1 MSWLLKRVVSHKKND
16 RRRFSNGESSELR
29 VRNLKSDHLQA
40 QKKTFTRWCN
50 AQLSKVEDVE
60 GEDKN
65 KYLIDDLQIDLQD
78 GIRLLKLLEVLSGE
92 ELPKPEKSGRIIIRI
107 HRILNV
113 GKALTFLQSKLNE
126 PLPNIGSED
135 IVDGNLKL
143 TMGLIWVI
151 ILRFKIGV
159 IAEKEQNVQ
168 DDSQLEIEIYPH
180 QANMSLTEDSINSSV
195 KKERRKSDKKQTEK
209 VNTTSWDDVEG
220 ENEPQIID
228 ISKKRNKKRRS
239 TFRRSMFRRSSYG
252 DEAPAPIPKRQS
264 IRKAVLIKNTAA
276 NAKTSLLNWCKS
288 VLKPYVEL
296 GIIEEIKDF
305 SKSWQNGVAFLA
317 LVHKMQP
324 SIMPE
329 IEELIQAKENNQS
342 YSIPVLYT
350 SDDQEDWYQNLY
362 TAFQI
367 AEKCFGIA
375 QLIDANDI
383 CRVNAPDERIVMT
396 YISEFYFAFER
407 NYNNIRNNEKRDDIS
422 PTNIVTKNDE
432 NENIQKTNDIKTEA
446 EVEDKNDGIEEDVNR
461 VVYHDERTEED
472 FKMDKEYQVR
482 IMEFNEKP
490 VDALINELDII
501 IHNYLDKANN
511 FSGWVK
517 ETQQVQ
523 YQLLWFLYSP
533 PQEQDQQTVITPQ
546 PSIVSKIYE
555 PLYNSDASV
564 DILESVINECMTSL
578 RAELENINFTNTKG
592 GIMKRELDREFLL
605 VTEIARAI
613 EKKQNDNTEVSSIA
627 TVYATQSSILQH
639 LDRLITHT
647 YVSASNVLQ
656 NFVLW
661 VKEWEVVLDCV
672 EEDLLNEEKKDDGR
686 PESLKSEVNK
696 WMQNVNGLVETIGSL
711 LVKREKYLQRRKADL
726 EYITKNSENRAIEKI
741 RKRWMTLHGI
751 VRNVLGDDFVP
762 DISSFIIPTMIEIP
776 EENYFIEL
784 EMELSSLSR
793 TLNTEYPSKLDNL
806 HQRVESLVSFV
817 TAEFTRRPLL
827 SRRAFPDLPL
837 GGIAQ
842 LARIPTLSSVPP
854 PNLQFS
860 NFPAF
865 VLIHADRLIKSG
877 QNDVLKP
884 LELNVIDTINK
895 QKETV
900 NTLLENVHTH
910 RKESDEVREI
920 LKQEE
925 QNEQEKIQVIQNI
938 SNEYCRMVKRLDD
951 WLNGTSKDF
960 KRIKEQIPSVL
971 SRLQDRNGN
980 FREADR
986 TWIKGTEDWCS
997 SILVDLDLLASNQN
1011 NNDNAVVPSKPHIE
1025 KSWNKLNEIIFYNK
1039 SDTKKIIERKE
1050 IQQFYNITPFHQKVF
1065 KKMDELK
1072 SSLDTFVNSFLSPS
1086 KRSLDDQIDL
1096 KFQDLVE
1103 QWKSQS
1109 KDMESFIE
1117 TNTNIRCSTAPDE
1130 ENDKVVFKELDQV
1143 LNSWSSNNGYDNNL
1157 STVLTNEEDLHRNL
1171 TSLQQRLTQISGVN
1185 SESSLSPL
1193 SLKIGKFKK
1202 YTFTKYHSLSNEII
1216 KGLPAEGKKYG
1227 VSRQIVRSKL
1237 ETLNNQLNKLIE
1249 LDAEYLS
1256 SHSQSVNHENKET
1269 IAKSKELEIFINIV
1283 SLNID
1288 WIKKLLKISD
1298 ELDTEKNLIKNLER
1312 IKSTSQS
1319 SIKLLMSDE
1328 EEITNE
1334 DSEYLSLAK
1343 PMLNDCQQRLKEA
1356 IYEDIKLLDD
1366 YQIQRNEIISNI
1378 KNNENPSFITEFL
1391 TNQYIDIHMNNLN
1404 QYDDKVRVSYMNA
1417 QKLVSSSTH
1426 WYNIYRQM
1434 FDWIIY
1440 IDRTR
1445 ADTEERIRRYSQG
1458 GSRAVPN
1465 GLDDNVTEDLIVQC
1479 EKDQKHLEDRT
1490 KEWKENPRFKKV
1502 KKLSNKLLELING
1515 VSEENDVMSEEDH
1528 QKIESYIKNKVERFN
1543 EVFNQF
1549 CQTIRK
1555 RKHDV
1560 IRLRK
1565 VFTEVSQPCKR
1576 LLKEIGE
1583 IEEELVGVNTIIK
1596 NKEYTE
1602 ESVSQVIKSLNDRTV
1617 EVTNKCN
1624 DLDSVIKNMSESYPE
1639 SPRVSSL
1646 IHPESP
1652 RVSSYKHVSMLLRP
1666 VIDSRVFDL
1675 VNEVNQKGLILKKKM
1690 EKTVSEITKLAIN
1703 NWEND
1708 IIIELQNWIERT
1720 QAEIERPMDNEEEIS
1735 VLLES
1740 YFEKYKKYQE
1750 EANEKRDLLTQ
1761 AENKTENLVKTLRSW
1776 AISNNSSNNKTLSV
1790 NNKSNRVSNRISIR
1804 DSFIRSSS
1812 SSFLGGKRE
1821 SYSLPKR
1828 ISNISDL
1835 PSQPDLLHIRFTE
1848 LSKAFNGLYKH
1859 IEQETKFYNY
1869 SLEVYKEIKSTTKEI
1884 NEFKQSTDDIMQGSL
1899 SSKERELNTEELE
1912 KQLKTLEDKKINNG
1926 LIGFIDHLS
1935 SLQSPTPTKN
1945 DIKIL
1950 NMLKKYQL
1958 ELSSSF
1964 ENIHKQL
1971 MGLKRSKKIVEGY
1984 IKQSQEVRQ
1993 WIQNKI
1999 VTLNEVN
2006 ENIVEQTSRFESLK
2020 DKYDINDGEEEI
2032 KIVFKTEE
2040 SVFDNVMERLN
2051 ETEAA
2056 LKRYTLS
2063 YQHLKSHA
2071 EKIINDCE
2079 QSHSALSKES
2089 FEIIKTHQRSIDS
2102 IWNNLC
2108 TELERLKNIS
2118 TIRMDIMSWIKKSEE
2133 FEQRLWALEEQFEQG
2148 EGMVLNNIPEDSEN
2162 NELIDLFA
2170 EFGQVVDET
2179 VRSWDYDISRLEE
2192 EHADLVEDI
2201 QSIELNALKLECPEE
2216 INVLNQQ
2223 WYLNNINESLASLQ
2237 DTFDSRKDEIFNLSE
2252 RFDNWELDYNNLEEW
2267 INVTIASLNER
2278 LNDTNSGYAVITGD
2292 IDFDKINLTNWNKS
2306 QLILESQINDDI
2318 LKQYDN
2324 VTNDCATLISLCN
2337 ELLPEETSELFNKYS
2352 NEKRSHLYD
2361 IWNNLSTLKENEK
2374 KSLEIAKQY
2383 LDWHQNAFAIEKNI
2397 TEKLDHMNSRDNLN
2411 SSEYSDLSENIDYSD
2426 KVLNEATSK
2435 LRAAKNG
2442 KPKFVFEKINNDIYK
2457 SRQNQINQ
2465 KISEA
2470 RKLIQDTK
2478 DAASRKHSLQEI
2490 NKSLDSYEK
2499 WCDNILYEL
2508 PMLTASLEFMVHPNS
2523 IQIDNNKSVIDVD
2536 SLMNAYLEELDNYE
2550 NSFPNNDTVE
2560 GIFQNHI
2567 RKYKTTET
2575 ELTNSLS
2582 QLDSFKEKYQ
2592 RFIRSHTY
2600 SIQARYDTL
2609 IQRFKR
2615 IEKALSTGYYKSDII
2630 KKIYAHDKVTTEI
2643 KYWIHNKKEDI
2654 LEMIYNQSISSS
2666 SKILDIENQLN
2677 LFENSIDEYNRITDK
2692 LYSYLIQIEEPS
2704 IDIQVC
2710 TRLVSGRKKII
2721 NSEWELLL
2729 GFMNAIMNKTGYIE
2743 KEIEL
2748 NKMIISISRF
2758 IEDIKCRILEVNII
2772 NSNDTNQ
2779 SNLEAIFGRLEGEL
2793 VAGVLPNIQIL
2804 ENNIKKS
2811 LYEMPSY
2818 TIFYKVC
2825 LSLKEQFD
2833 NLVDVLKVRKNK
2845 LSLHNKVISHNNLLS
2860 NIQQQISE
2868 LSRTVDEQSIPRGR
2882 NEIET
2887 YVAIVDSKLMFF
2899 NTSISKLVN
2908 DSNDIMKNILI
2919 EDISDEWNSCEKQQN
2934 VEKRWEDVKQNVKDR
2949 RENIDSKLS
2958 TKNNN
2963 HTERERPVSQ
2973 RLSAYLPKY
2982 HSIRPSSSLSSRSGK
2997 TSPRSIYSR
3006 NSSHRRSPHI
3016 SASQPVSAS
3025 GSPPSSSPSVRSRR
3039 HSSVTE

>member
-16 RRRFSNGESSELR
+16 KRRFSNGESSELR
-29 VRNLKSDHLQA
+29 VKNLKSDHLQA

-50 AQLSKVEDVE
+50 AQLANIEEVE

-151 ILRFKIGV
+151 ILRFKIGI
-159 IAEKEQNVQ
+159 IAEKEKNIQ
-168 DDSQLEIEIYPH
+168 DDTELEVEIYPN
-180 QANMSLTEDSINSSV
+180 QEENIPLVDNNVISPTEV
-195 KKERRKSDKKQTEK
+195 KEKRKSGKKQKEHT
-209 VNTTSWDDVEG
+209 NSTSWDDDNED
-220 ENEPQIID
+220 EPQIID

-252 DEAPAPIPKRQS
+252 DEQAAAPMPKRQS

-276 NAKTSLLNWCKS
+276 NAKTSLLNWCRS

-296 GIIEEIKDF
+296 GIINEIQDF

-329 IEELIQAKENNQS
+329 IEELIQAKDAGQPF
-342 YSIPVLYT
+342 SIPSLYT
-350 SDDQEDWYQNLY
+350 SYDQEDWFQNLY

-383 CRVNAPDERIVMT
+383 CRVSAPDERIVMT

-407 NYNNIRNNEKRDDIS
+407 NYNNIKNNEKRGDIS
-422 PTNIVTKNDE
+422 PTNIVTKNEEKESTKASNNVGKELENEKNNTLLDEEVDE
-432 NENIQKTNDIKTEA
+432 NKTS
-446 EVEDKNDGIEEDVNR
+446 
-461 VVYHDERTEED
+461 YHDERTEED
-472 FKMDKEYQVR
+472 FRLDKEYEIR
-482 IMEFNEKP
+482 AMELSNKP
-490 VDALINELDII
+490 VDSLVNELDNI

-533 PQEQDQQTVITPQ
+533 PQEQDQQQVITPQ
-546 PSIVSKIYE
+546 PSVVSKIYE
-555 PLYNSDASV
+555 PLYNSNASV

-578 RAELENINFTNTKG
+578 RAELENINYANTKG

-605 VTEIARAI
+605 VTEAARAI
-613 EKKQNDNTEVSSIA
+613 EKKQNKDTSEVSSIA
-627 TVYATQSSILQH
+627 TIYATQSSILQH

-672 EEDLLNEEKKDDGR
+672 EEDLLNEDKKDDGR

-696 WMQNVNGLVETIGSL
+696 WMQNVNSLVETIGSL
-711 LVKREKYLQRRKADL
+711 LVKREKFLQRRKTDL
-726 EYITKNSENRAIEKI
+726 EYLTKNSENRTIEKI

-762 DISSFIIPTMIEIP
+762 DISSFIIPTSVKIP
-776 EENYFIEL
+776 EGNYFVEL
-784 EMELSSLSR
+784 EMELTNLSR
-793 TLNTEYPSKLDNL
+793 TLNNEYPSKLDNL

-817 TAEFTRRPLL
+817 NAEFTRRPLL

-910 RKESDEVREI
+910 RKESDEVRDI
-920 LKQEE
+920 LNQEE

-938 SNEYCRMVKRLDD
+938 SNDYCRMVKRLDD
-951 WLNGTSKDF
+951 WINGTTKDF
-960 KRIKEQIPSVL
+960 NRIKEQIPGVL
-971 SRLQDRNGN
+971 SRLQDRDGN
-980 FREADR
+980 FREADH

-997 SILVDLDLLASNQN
+997 SILVDIDLLTSNQN
-1011 NNDNAVVPSKPHIE
+1011 NNDNAIVPSKNHIE
-1025 KSWNKLNEIIFYNK
+1025 KSWNKLMDIIFYTK
-1039 SDTKKIIERKE
+1039 SDSKRIMDRKE
-1050 IQQFYNITPFHQKVF
+1050 IQQYYNLTPFHNKVF
-1065 KKMDELK
+1065 NKMSELK
-1072 SSLDTFVNSFLSPS
+1072 SSLDAFVNSFLSPS
-1086 KRSLDDQIDL
+1086 KRSLDDQMDL
-1096 KFQDLVE
+1096 KFQDSVE

-1109 KDMESFIE
+1109 KDMQAFIE
-1117 TNTNIRCSTAPDE
+1117 TNTNIRCSAEPDE
-1130 ENDKVVFKELDQV
+1130 ENDKAVFKELEQV
-1143 LNSWSSNNGYDNNL
+1143 LNSWSIENNNYDIFDSNLNNL
-1157 STVLTNEEDLHRNL
+1157 LSSEEDLHRKL
-1171 TSLQQRLTQISGVN
+1171 TSLQQRLTQVSGVN

-1202 YTFTKYHSLSNEII
+1202 YTFTKYHTLSNEII
-1216 KGLPAEGKKYG
+1216 KNLPAEGNKYG
-1227 VSRQIVRSKL
+1227 VSRQLVRSRL
-1237 ETLNNQLNKLIE
+1237 ETLNSQLNKLIE

-1256 SHSQSVNHENKET
+1256 SHSQTVNHENKDTE
-1269 IAKSKELEIFINIV
+1269 AKNVELESFINIIA
-1283 SLNID
+1283 LNIE
-1288 WIKKLLKISD
+1288 WIKKLSKISD
-1298 ELDTEKNLIKNLER
+1298 ELDSENSLVKNLKR
-1312 IKSTSQS
+1312 INSTSKS
-1319 SIKLLMSDE
+1319 SVQLLMSDD

-1343 PMLNDCQQRLKEA
+1343 PILTDCQQRLKETL
-1356 IYEDIKLLDD
+1356 YSDIKKLDE
-1366 YQIQRNEIISNI
+1366 YQVQRNEINSVV
-1378 KNNENPSFITEFL
+1378 KNNESKSFISEFL
-1391 TNQYIDIHMNNLN
+1391 INQYINIHMNSLN
-1404 QYDDKVRVSYMNA
+1404 QYDDKVRINYMNA
-1417 QKLVSSSTH
+1417 QKLVSCSTH

-1434 FDWIIY
+1434 FDWMIY

-1465 GLDDNVTEDLIVQC
+1465 GLDDNITEELIIQC

-1502 KKLSNKLLELING
+1502 KKLSTKILELVSN
-1515 VSEENDVMSEEDH
+1515 VSEENDIMTKEEH

-1565 VFTEVSQPCKR
+1565 VFTEVAQPCKQ
-1576 LLKEIGE
+1576 LLKEISE

-1596 NKEYTE
+1596 NKKYTE
-1602 ESVSQVIKSLNDRTV
+1602 ESVSHVIKSLNDRTV
-1617 EVTNKCN
+1617 EVSNKCN

-1639 SPRVSSL
+1639 SPRVSS
-1646 IHPESP
+1646 
-1652 RVSSYKHVSMLLRP
+1652 YKHVSMLLRP
-1666 VIDSRVFDL
+1666 VIDSRVYDL
-1675 VNEVNQKGLILKKKM
+1675 VSDVNQKGHALKKKM

-1703 NWEND
+1703 NWENE

-1720 QAEIERPMDNEEEIS
+1720 QADIERPMDSDEEIA
-1735 VLLES
+1735 VILES
-1740 YFEKYKKYQE
+1740 YLEKYKKYQE
-1750 EANEKRDLLTQ
+1750 EANSKRDLLTQ

-1776 AISNNSSNNKTLSV
+1776 AISNNSSYNKTLSV
-1790 NNKSNRVSNRISIR
+1790 NRPKSNRISNRISIR
-1804 DSFIRSSS
+1804 ESFIRSSS
-1812 SSFLGGKRE
+1812 SSFLGKRE

-1848 LSKAFNGLYKH
+1848 LSKAFNGLYNH
-1859 IEQETKFYNY
+1859 IEQETKFYSY
-1869 SLEVYKEIKSTTKEI
+1869 SLEVYKEIISTTKEV
-1884 NEFKQSTDDIMQGSL
+1884 NKFKQSTEDIMQGSL

-1912 KQLKTLEDKKINNG
+1912 KQLKSLEEKKMNNG
-1926 LIGFIDHLS
+1926 IIGYLDHLS
-1935 SLQSPTPTKN
+1935 TLQSTTPTKT
-1945 DIKIL
+1945 DVKIM
-1950 NMLKKYQL
+1950 NILKKYQL
-1958 ELSSSF
+1958 ELSNTF
-1964 ENIHKQL
+1964 ENIHKEL

-1993 WIQNKI
+1993 WIQSKI

-2006 ENIVEQTSRFESLK
+2006 ENIVEQTKRFEGLK

-2040 SVFDNVMERLN
+2040 SVFENVMEKLN
-2051 ETEAA
+2051 ETEAN

-2071 EKIINDCE
+2071 EKIINDSE
-2079 QSHSALSKES
+2079 NSHTSLSKES
-2089 FEIIKTHQRSIDS
+2089 FEIIKTHQRGIDS

-2108 TELERLKNIS
+2108 SELERLKNIS

-2148 EGMVLNNIPEDSEN
+2148 EGMVLNNLPEDSEN

-2170 EFGQVVDET
+2170 EFSQVVDET
-2179 VRSWDYDISRLEE
+2179 IRSWDYDISRLEE
-2192 EHADLVEDI
+2192 EHGDLVENI
-2201 QSIELNALKLECPEE
+2201 QGIELNALKLECPEE

-2237 DTFDSRKDEIFNLSE
+2237 DTFDTRKDEIFGLSE
-2252 RFDNWELDYNNLEEW
+2252 KFDNWELDYNNLEEW

-2292 IDFDKINLTNWNKS
+2292 IDFDKINLNNWNKS
-2306 QLILESQINDDI
+2306 QIILESQIDGDI
-2318 LKQYDN
+2318 LKQYED
-2324 VTNDCATLISLCN
+2324 VTSDCANLISSCN
-2337 ELLPEETSELFNKYS
+2337 DLLPEETAELFNKYTS
-2352 NEKRSHLYD
+2352 EKRTNLYD
-2361 IWNNLSTLKENEK
+2361 IWNELSNLKETEK
-2374 KSLEIAKQY
+2374 KSLDVAKQY
-2383 LDWHQNAFAIEKNI
+2383 LDWHQSAYAIEKNI
-2397 TEKLDHMNSRDNLN
+2397 VEKIDHLSSRENL
-2411 SSEYSDLSENIDYSD
+2411 SSNEYSDLSDNIDYSD
-2426 KVLNEATSK
+2426 KILNEANTK
-2435 LRAAKNG
+2435 LREAKNS
-2442 KPKFVFEKINNDIYK
+2442 KPKYVFERINNDIYK
-2457 SRQNQINQ
+2457 SRQNQISQ

-2470 RKLIQDTK
+2470 RRMIQDTK

-2490 NKSLDSYEK
+2490 NKNIDTFEK
-2499 WCDNILYEL
+2499 WCDSILYEL
-2508 PMLTASLEFMVHPNS
+2508 PMLTASLEYMVHQNS
-2523 IQIDNNKSVIDVD
+2523 VQVNNEKIVIDIETK
-2536 SLMNAYLEELDNYE
+2536 MNGYIVELDNIE
-2550 NSFPNNDTVE
+2550 NNFVDGSIE
-2560 GIFQNHI
+2560 SLFQNH
-2567 RKYKTTET
+2567 RRRYKNIET
-2575 ELTNSLS
+2575 ELANTNKELE
-2582 QLDSFKEKYQ
+2582 SFKEKYQ
-2592 RFIRSHTY
+2592 RFFRSHTY
-2600 SIQARYDTL
+2600 SIQVRYENL

-2615 IEKALSTGYYKSDII
+2615 IEKALSIGYNKTDII
-2630 KKIYAHDKVTTEI
+2630 KKIYAHARISSEMKI
-2643 KYWIHNKKEDI
+2643 WIQNKKEDI
-2654 LEMIYNQSISSS
+2654 IGMIYNKSISLS
-2666 SKILDIENQLN
+2666 SKILDIQNQLN

-2704 IDIQVC
+2704 LEIQIC
-2710 TRLVSGRKKII
+2710 TRLVSGRKKSI

-2729 GFMNAIMNKTGYIE
+2729 GFMNTIASNSSYLD

-2748 NKMIISISRF
+2748 NKSIIKISRF
-2758 IEDIKCRILEVNII
+2758 LEDIKCRILEVNIT
-2772 NSNDTNQ
+2772 NSNETSQ
-2779 SNLEAIFGRLEGEL
+2779 SNLESIFGRLEGEL

-2804 ENNIKKS
+2804 ESNIKKY

-2818 TIFYKVC
+2818 TVFYKIC
-2825 LSLKEQFD
+2825 LSLREEFE
-2833 NLVDVLKVRKNK
+2833 NLSDVLKMRKNN
-2845 LSLHNKVISHNNLLS
+2845 LSLHNKVKSHNSLLS

-2868 LSRTVDEQSIPRGR
+2868 LSRTIDEQSIPRGR
-2882 NEIET
+2882 NEVET
-2887 YVAIVDSKLMFF
+2887 YIAIIDSKLMFF

-2908 DSNDIMKNILI
+2908 DSNDIMKNILV

-2934 VEKRWEDVKQNVKDR
+2934 VEKRWEDVKQNIKDR
-2949 RENIDSKLS
+2949 RENIDNKI
-2958 TKNNN
+2958 TMKNNS
-2963 HTERERPVSQ
+2963 HSERPVSQ
-2973 RLSAYLPKY
+2973 RMSAYLPKY
-2982 HSIRPSSSLSSRSGK
+2982 HSIRPSSSISTRSGK

-3006 NSSHRRSPHI
+3006 NSHRRTS
-3016 SASQPVSAS
+3016 SN
-3025 GSPPSSSPSVRSRR
+3025 SSPINSSRS
-3039 HSSVTE
+3039 

>member
-1 MSWLLKRVVSHKKND
+1 MSWILKRVVSHRKGD

-29 VRNLKSDHLQA
+29 VRNLNSDHLQA

-50 AQLSKVEDVE
+50 AQLSKVEEVE

-151 ILRFKIGV
+151 ILRFKIGI
-159 IAEKEQNVQ
+159 IAEKEQNIQ
-168 DDSQLEIEIYPH
+168 DEAELEVEIYPN
-180 QANMSLTEDSINSSV
+180 QEPDVSMMENITSPKE
-195 KKERRKSDKKQTEK
+195 KKERRKSGKKQET
-209 VNTTSWDDVEG
+209 VGTTSWDDG
-220 ENEPQIID
+220 EEEEPQIID
-228 ISKKRNKKRRS
+228 ISKKRNKNKRRS

-252 DEAPAPIPKRQS
+252 DEQAAAPMPKRQS

-296 GIIEEIKDF
+296 GIINEIQDF

-329 IEELIQAKENNQS
+329 IEELIQAKEANEP
-342 YSIPVLYT
+342 YGIPSLYT
-350 SDDQEDWYQNLY
+350 SDDPEDWFQNLY

-383 CRVNAPDERIVMT
+383 CRVSSPDERIVMT

-407 NYNNIRNNEKRDDIS
+407 NYNNIKNNEKREDINS
-422 PTNIVTKNDE
+422 TNIVTKN
-432 NENIQKTNDIKTEA
+432 NESEQSPIKST
-446 EVEDKNDGIEEDVNR
+446 EVEEKEKELPVEEENNASR
-461 VVYHDERTEED
+461 NVYHDERTEED
-472 FKMDKEYQVR
+472 FKLDKEYQIR
-482 IMEFNEKP
+482 IEEFNDKP
-490 VDALINELDII
+490 VDSLINELDNI

-533 PQEQDQQTVITPQ
+533 PQEQDQQNVITPQ

-555 PLYNSDASV
+555 PLYNSNASV

-578 RAELENINFTNTKG
+578 RAELENINFANTKG

-613 EKKQNDNTEVSSIA
+613 EKKQNKNTTEVASIA

-696 WMQNVNGLVETIGSL
+696 WMQNVNALVETIGSL
-711 LVKREKYLQRRKADL
+711 LVKREKFLQRRKTDL
-726 EYITKNSENRAIEKI
+726 ENLTKNSENRTIEKI
-741 RKRWMTLHGI
+741 RKRWLTLHGI
-751 VRNVLGDDFVP
+751 VRNVLGDEFVP
-762 DISSFIIPTMIEIP
+762 DISSFIIPTMVEIP
-776 EENYFIEL
+776 EENYFVEL
-784 EMELSSLSR
+784 EMELTSLSR
-793 TLNTEYPSKLDNL
+793 TLNNEYPSKLDNL

-920 LKQEE
+920 LNKEE
-925 QNEQEKIQVIQNI
+925 QNEQEKIQIVQNI
-938 SNEYCRMVKRLDD
+938 SNDYCRMVKRLDD
-951 WLNGTSKDF
+951 WLNGTTKDF
-960 KRIKEQIPSVL
+960 QRIKEQIPRVL
-971 SRLQDRNGN
+971 SRLQNRNGN
-980 FREADR
+980 FKEADH

-997 SILVDLDLLASNQN
+997 SILVDIDLLSSNQGSSE
-1011 NNDNAVVPSKPHIE
+1011 NAVVPSKALIE
-1025 KSWNKLNEIIFYNK
+1025 KTWKKLNEIIFYSK
-1039 SDTKKIIERKE
+1039 FDPKKLMERKE
-1050 IQQFYNITPFHQKVF
+1050 VQQFYNITPFHDKVF

-1109 KDMESFIE
+1109 KDIQSFIE
-1117 TNTNIRCSTAPDE
+1117 TNTSIRKSDKPDE
-1130 ENDKVVFKELDQV
+1130 ENDKSVFIELEQV
-1143 LNSWSSNNGYDNNL
+1143 LNSWSSNINDYDIDL
-1157 STVLTNEEDLHRNL
+1157 TTVLSNEEDLHRSL
-1171 TSLQQRLTQISGVN
+1171 SSLQQRLTQISRVN
-1185 SESSLSPL
+1185 SDSSLSPL

-1202 YTFTKYHSLSNEII
+1202 YTFTKFTSLCNEVI
-1216 KGLPAEGKKYG
+1216 KGLPTDGSKYG
-1227 VSRQIVRSKL
+1227 ISRQMVRSKL
-1237 ETLNNQLNKLIE
+1237 ESLNNQLNKLIE

-1256 SHSQSVNHENKET
+1256 THSQIQNHENKDT
-1269 IAKSKELEIFINIV
+1269 IAKNNELESFINIIA
-1283 SLNID
+1283 LNIE
-1288 WIKKLLKISD
+1288 WVKSLSKIND
-1298 ELDTEKNLIKNLER
+1298 ELDSEKNLIKNLER
-1312 IKSTSQS
+1312 IKSTSKS
-1319 SIKLLMSDE
+1319 SIQLLMSDDG
-1328 EEITNE
+1328 EITNE

-1343 PMLNDCQQRLKEA
+1343 PILSDCQQRLKES
-1356 IYEDIKLLDD
+1356 IYEDIKKLDE
-1366 YQIQRNEIISNI
+1366 YQIQRNELISATRNI
-1378 KNNENPSFITEFL
+1378 ENKSFITDFAS
-1391 TNQYIDIHMNNLN
+1391 NQYINIHMSNLN
-1404 QYDDKVRVSYMNA
+1404 QYDDKVRISYMNA

-1434 FDWIIY
+1434 FDWMIY

-1465 GLDDNVTEDLIVQC
+1465 GLDENVTEDLIVQC

-1502 KKLSNKLLELING
+1502 KKLSSKLLEIVTA
-1515 VSEENDVMSEEDH
+1515 VSEENDVMTDEEY
-1528 QKIESYIKNKVERFN
+1528 QKIESYIKNKVDRFN

-1565 VFTEVSQPCKR
+1565 VFTEVSQPCKH
-1576 LLKEIGE
+1576 LLKEISE

-1596 NKEYTE
+1596 NKEFTE

-1617 EVTNKCN
+1617 EVTNKCD
-1624 DLDSVIKNMSESYPE
+1624 DLDSVIKNMSETLPE
-1639 SPRVSSL
+1639 SPRVSA
-1646 IHPESP
+1646 

-1666 VIDSRVFDL
+1666 VIDSRVYDL
-1675 VNEVNQKGLILKKKM
+1675 VNEVNQKGHALKKKM

-1708 IIIELQNWIERT
+1708 NIIELQNWIERT
-1720 QAEIERPMDNEEEIS
+1720 QAEIERSIDTDEDIS
-1735 VLLES
+1735 VLLETHLEK
-1740 YFEKYKKYQE
+1740 YEKYKE
-1750 EANEKRDLLTQ
+1750 EANGKRDLLTL

-1776 AISNNSSNNKTLSV
+1776 AISNNSGYNKTLSV
-1790 NNKSNRVSNRISIR
+1790 NKSNRMSNRMSIR
-1804 DSFIRSSS
+1804 ESFIRTTST
-1812 SSFLGGKRE
+1812 SFLGKRE

-1835 PSQPDLLHIRFTE
+1835 PSQPDLLQIRFNE
-1848 LSKAFNGLYKH
+1848 LSKAFNGLYNH
-1859 IEQETKFYNY
+1859 IEQETKFYSY
-1869 SLEVYKEIKSTTKEI
+1869 SLEVYKAIKSTTKDI
-1884 NEFKQSTDDIMQGSL
+1884 SEFKKTTDNIMQGSL

-1912 KQLKTLEDKKINNG
+1912 KQLKSLEDEKMNNG
-1926 LIGFIDHLS
+1926 LIGYIDRLS
-1935 SLQSPTPTKN
+1935 SLQSETPTKA
-1945 DIKIL
+1945 DTKIL
-1950 NMLKKYQL
+1950 NILKKYQL
-1958 ELSSSF
+1958 ELSNTF

-1999 VTLNEVN
+1999 IVLNEVN
-2006 ENIVEQTSRFESLK
+2006 ENIKEQTTRFEGLK

-2040 SVFDNVMERLN
+2040 SVFDNVMKRLN
-2051 ETEAA
+2051 ETEDA

-2071 EKIINDCE
+2071 EKIINDFE
-2079 QSHSALSKES
+2079 YSHTALSKES
-2089 FEIIKTHQRSIDS
+2089 FEIIKTHQRGIDS

-2108 TELERLKNIS
+2108 SELERLKNIS

-2133 FEQRLWALEEQFEQG
+2133 FEQRLWSLEEQFEQG
-2148 EGMVLNNIPEDSEN
+2148 EGMVLNNLPEDSEN

-2179 VRSWDYDISRLEE
+2179 IRSWDYDISRLEE
-2192 EHADLVEDI
+2192 EHADLVQDI
-2201 QSIELNALKLECPEE
+2201 QSIELNSLKLECPEE

-2237 DTFDSRKDEIFNLSE
+2237 DTFDSRKEEIFDLSE
-2252 RFDNWELDYNNLEEW
+2252 KFDNWELDYNNLEEW
-2267 INVTIASLNER
+2267 INVTIISLNER

-2292 IDFDKINLTNWNKS
+2292 IDFDKINLNNWNKS
-2306 QLILESQINDDI
+2306 QLILENQIDGEI
-2318 LKQYDN
+2318 MKQYEN
-2324 VTNDCATLISLCN
+2324 VSTDCATIISLCN
-2337 ELLPEETSELFNKYS
+2337 ELLPEETAELFTKFTG
-2352 NEKRSHLYD
+2352 EKRTHLYD
-2361 IWNNLSTLKENEK
+2361 IWNQLTTLKDNEK
-2374 KSLEIAKQY
+2374 NSLEIAKQY
-2383 LDWHQNAFAIEKNI
+2383 LDWHQSAFAIESNI
-2397 TEKLDHMNSRDNLN
+2397 VEKLDHLNSRENLSN
-2411 SSEYSDLSENIDYSD
+2411 NDYSDLNDNIDYSD
-2426 KVLNEATSK
+2426 KILNEANAK
-2435 LRAAKNG
+2435 LKAVKTG
-2442 KPKFVFEKINNDIYK
+2442 KPKFVFEKVNNDIYK

-2465 KISEA
+2465 KINEA
-2470 RKLIQDTK
+2470 RKMIQDSK

-2499 WCDNILYEL
+2499 WCDDVLYEL
-2508 PMLTASLEFMVHPNS
+2508 PMYTASLEILTNQNS
-2523 IQIDNNKSVIDVD
+2523 DQFDNDKSVIDVE
-2536 SLMNAYLEELDNYE
+2536 SKMNAYISELDNID
-2550 NSFPNNDTVE
+2550 NTFPNESVE
-2560 GIFQNHI
+2560 SLFQNHL
-2567 RKYKTTET
+2567 RKYKNTEN
-2575 ELTNSLS
+2575 ELANYYNELET
-2582 QLDSFKEKYQ
+2582 FKEKYQ
-2592 RFIRSHTY
+2592 RFFRSHNY
-2600 SIQARYDTL
+2600 SIQSRYDTL
-2609 IQRFKR
+2609 VQRFKR
-2615 IEKALSTGYYKSDII
+2615 IEKALNVGYFKSDII
-2630 KKIYAHDKVTTEI
+2630 KKIYAHDKISSEI
-2643 KYWIHNKKEDI
+2643 KNWIQYKKEDI
-2654 LEMIYNQSISSS
+2654 IEMIYNKSISSS
-2666 SKILDIENQLN
+2666 SKMLDIENQLN
-2677 LFENSIDEYNRITDK
+2677 LFETSIDEYYHITDK
-2692 LYSYLIQIEEPS
+2692 LYTYLTQNEEPTL
-2704 IDIQVC
+2704 DIQVC
-2710 TRLVSGRKKII
+2710 TRLVSGRKKTI
-2721 NSEWELLL
+2721 NSEWELLME
-2729 GFMNAIMNKTGYIE
+2729 FVNTVTSNSSYVE

-2748 NKMIISISRF
+2748 NKMITKISRF
-2758 IEDIKCRILEVNII
+2758 IDDIKCRILEVNIM
-2772 NSNDTNQ
+2772 NNNETNQ
-2779 SNLEAIFGRLEGEL
+2779 SNLESIFGRLEGEL
-2793 VAGVLPNIQIL
+2793 VAGVLPNIQVL
-2804 ENNIKKS
+2804 ESNIKKY
-2811 LYEMPSY
+2811 LAEIPSY
-2818 TIFYKVC
+2818 TVYYKVS
-2825 LSLKEQFD
+2825 LSLREEFE
-2833 NLVDVLKVRKNK
+2833 NLNDVLRIRKNK
-2845 LSLHNKVISHNNLLS
+2845 LSLHNKVVSHNNLMT

-2868 LSRTVDEQSIPRGR
+2868 LSKAIDEQSIPRGR

-2908 DSNDIMKNILI
+2908 DSNDIMKNILV
-2919 EDISDEWNSCEKQQN
+2919 EDITDEWNACEKQQN

-2949 RENIDSKLS
+2949 RENIDNKLS
-2958 TKNNN
+2958 MKGNN
-2963 HTERERPVSQ
+2963 HNERERPVSQ
-2973 RLSAYLPKY
+2973 RMSAYLPKY
-2982 HSIRPSSSLSSRSGK
+2982 HSIRPSSSLSTRSSGK

-3006 NSSHRRSPHI
+3006 NSHRRSP
-3016 SASQPVSAS
+3016 S
-3025 GSPPSSSPSVRSRR
+3025 SSSPVSHSRSRR